1 MSRIVCCSKT
11 VLHVREVERLLRSP
25 PGDKVSR
32 QPPVKPKGGEV
43 YLFQGSTSTSGDH
56 AHHAVLKSCMSKQYL
71 HMQTIYQLI
80 YRSSNNLQHQ
90 QHAGHNY

>member
-11 VLHVREVERLLRSP
+11 ALHVREVEKLLRVP

-43 YLFQGSTSTSGDH
+43 YLFKGVHPHQVIMHTYHT
-56 AHHAVLKSCMSKQYL
+56 VLESCMS
-71 HMQTIYQLI
+71 T
-80 YRSSNNLQHQ
+80 
-90 QHAGHNY
+90 